1 LFALFAAPPNRDLE
15 WIESGV
21 EGCSRFLS
29 RVWRTFHNI
38 RDRLPPLGAESS
50 TTDDPEA
57 RALRGKTHR
66 TIVRVTDGLGPRMS
80 LNTAVAAIMELT
92 NAASSAVDKV
102 ANVDSDDN
110 GAGGEALFALREC
123 FEVTARLLAP
133 FAPHF
138 AEELWERLGHSGF
151 VALAPWPQPDPAFL
165 IDEQAIVVVQVN
177 GKLRA
182 RLSLE
187 RGADE
192 ATALAAAR
200 SEPNVAPHVDR
211 KTVVRVVWVPD
222 RLLNLVVR

>member
-1 LFALFAAPPNRDLE
+1 MVGHVLGGAGRYQVQYGIAWVVWIGDDLRQ
-15 WIESGV
+15 SVGPV
-21 EGCSRFLS
+21 
-29 RVWRTFHNI
+29 VAHH
-38 RDRLPPLGAESS
+38 A
-50 TTDDPEA
+50 
-57 RALRGKTHR
+57 
-66 TIVRVTDGLGPRMS
+66 VVT
-80 LNTAVAAIMELT
+80 VA
-92 NAASSAVDKV
+92 NAASSAVDNV
-102 ANVDSDDN
+102 ANDDK
-110 GAGGEALFALREC
+110 GAGAEALFALREC
-123 FEVTARLLAP
+123 FEVTACLLAP

-151 VALAPWPQPDPAFL
+151 VALAPWPQADPAFL

-222 RLLNLVVR
+222 RLLNLVRTCWRTES